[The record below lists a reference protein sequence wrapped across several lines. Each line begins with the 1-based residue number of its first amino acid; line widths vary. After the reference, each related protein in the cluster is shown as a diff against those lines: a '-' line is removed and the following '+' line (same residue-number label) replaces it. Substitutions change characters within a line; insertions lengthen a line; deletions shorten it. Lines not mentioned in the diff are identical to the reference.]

1 MVQEK
6 ESNFDKPLLYKKGQ
20 VIFAEGENSSYLYL
34 INYGEITV
42 VKDDGQRLI
51 PISQV
56 KDKEFLGEQSIFV
69 DEVRSTTA
77 IATKDSEVYIIKK
90 SEVKH
95 VMKNCPEW
103 VGNIMATLCERLNH
117 SNEVLREHRIMSES
131 LQKFSDLNPQEIVKI
146 KKAIDD
152 YRSRRGLK

>member
-1 MVQEK
+1 MSDEK
-6 ESNFDKPLLYKKGQ
+6 ESNFDKPLVYKKGQ
-20 VIFAEGENSSYLYL
+20 VIFAEGETSSYLYL
-34 INYGEITV
+34 VNYGEITIL
-42 VKDDGQRLI
+42 KEDGQRLQ

-56 KDKEFLGEQSIFV
+56 KDKEFLGELSIFV
-69 DEVRSTTA
+69 DELRSATA
-77 IATKDSEVYIIKK
+77 IATEDTEVYIIKK

-131 LQKFSDLNPQEIVKI
+131 LQKFSELNPQEIVKI
-146 KKAIDD
+146 KKSIEE
-152 YRSRRGLK
+152 YRVRRGLK